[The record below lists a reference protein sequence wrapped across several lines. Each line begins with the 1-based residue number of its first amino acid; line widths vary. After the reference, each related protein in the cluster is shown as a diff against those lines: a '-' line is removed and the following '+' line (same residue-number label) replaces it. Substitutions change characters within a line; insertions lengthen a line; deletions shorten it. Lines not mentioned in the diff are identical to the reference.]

1 MIATVI
7 AAIAMSQTVGQEVRL
22 MRFPDIHGDQ
32 VVFTYASDLWIAN
45 VDGGV
50 ARRLTS
56 HPGVEQMAKFS
67 PDGEWIAFTGQ
78 YEGKNDVYIIPAE
91 GGRPRQLTFQ
101 PTADV
106 VLGWTPDGK
115 IAFRSSLGS
124 PAAALQRLWLVDPEG
139 GMPEETNLMEIMSGS
154 FSPSGDAMVFNRNS
168 SFNYNW
174 RRYRGGTQGRI
185 AFWNF
190 NTMEYSEMPAGLEQN
205 YHPMWVGNRI
215 FFLSDRNQDTLNL
228 YSFNISNQQ
237 VTQHTRFSDVDIKM
251 PSSDGESI
259 IFERGG
265 RIEIFDV
272 ATGSIR
278 RFSPRV
284 LGDDTALRPQ
294 WRDLSNS
301 WGQIAISPS
310 GVRVAV
316 EARGDIFSLPATSGE
331 TRNLTSRRDSRS
343 RQPMWSPD
351 GQSIAFMNDQSGEY
365 ELYTVPQR
373 GGEWSRVTR
382 DNQYRYTS
390 FRYSPKGTWFSATT
404 VDGRLLL
411 IDPDSG
417 ETTQVYQN
425 TMGAGIGSYDWSH
438 DESHLV
444 YLKTLDNYMRGVF
457 VYNVESGTET
467 QLTSSFYDHSGVAF
481 DMNGKYLYVISSRT
495 FGPSFGAYTGPG
507 MEQSDTQR
515 VYLVPL
521 RSTLPNPL
529 EAPADEE
536 PLPPSE
542 AEEAPVEQ
550 SDLLEIEVEGFE
562 SRFLPLPWG
571 AASYPF
577 VIGSTNG
584 VFTMSQGQFVKYDLG
599 SRSTQVILNGG
610 SQFSFNPQRTKLA
623 YAAQGQLGVVDVRPG
638 QQVGTGRVA
647 TNNIAKYVDPVAE
660 WRQMYWEVWR
670 YQRDNF
676 YDPDMLGVDWM
687 AKGRQYE
694 SLLDDAG
701 DRSDVN
707 YIFGLLIGELG
718 TGHAYVQGGEVPG
731 ASGPSVGM
739 LGADFETV
747 GNNIR
752 ITKIFRG
759 ASYSPQYTP
768 SIGAPGVDVN
778 EGDYLLEIDGQ
789 PVNADVN
796 FYQYLTGKVGR
807 EVALLVNSTPSTQ
820 GARTVR
826 VRPISNEG
834 NLRYLDW
841 VENNRRIVHERSN
854 GRIGY
859 FHVPNTSVQG
869 IIEFVR
875 GFYGEMDKEAWII
888 DERFNGGGWIPTF
901 FIEYLLNDYSNVVA
915 PRHGADSGAPSH
927 SLRGPKVM
935 LINEY
940 AGSGG
945 DLFPYLF
952 RKQGVGPLIG
962 TRTWGGLVGI
972 SGGVGLLDGGSVTS
986 PSFGIYD
993 PDTNEWIAENTGV
1006 DPDIEVDNTPRHW
1019 ATGADP
1025 QLDRGI
1031 QYLMD
1036 QLRAGAGAT
1045 PIQRPPHPRFGGG
1058 E

>member
-1 MIATVI
+1 MIASVI
-7 AAIAMSQTVGQEVRL
+7 AALTISQAVGQEVRL
-22 MRFPDIHGDQ
+22 MRFPDIHNDQ

-45 VDGGV
+45 VEGGV

-67 PDGEWIAFTGQ
+67 PDGQWIAFTGQ
-78 YEGKNDVYIIPAE
+78 YEGKNDVFVIPAE

-101 PTADV
+101 PTADF

-124 PAAALQRLWLVDPEG
+124 SSAVMQRLWLVDPEG
-139 GMPEETNLMEIMSGS
+139 GMPIETNLMEIMSGS
-154 FSPSGDAMVFNRNS
+154 YSPNGDAIVFNRNS

-185 AFWNF
+185 AFWRF
-190 NTMEYSEMPAGLEQN
+190 DTMEYSEMPAGREQN
-205 YHPMWVGNRI
+205 YHPMWVGDRI

-228 YSFNISNQQ
+228 YSYNVNSRQI
-237 VTQHTRFSDVDIKM
+237 TQHTRFDVDIKM
-251 PSSDGESI
+251 PNTDGRSI
-259 IFERGG
+259 IYERGG
-265 RIEIFDV
+265 QLEIYDI
-272 ATGSIR
+272 ASGSVR

-284 LGDDTALRPQ
+284 IGDDTALRPQ
-294 WRDLSNS
+294 WRNLANS
-301 WGQIAISPS
+301 WGLFSISPS

-316 EARGDIFSLPATSGE
+316 EARGDIFSLPAQNGE
-331 TRNLTSRRDSRS
+331 TRNLTARQDSRS
-343 RQPMWSPD
+343 RQPAWSPD
-351 GQSIAFMNDQSGEY
+351 GQKIAFMNDQSGEY
-365 ELYTVPQR
+365 ELYTVPQM
-373 GGEWSRVTR
+373 GGTWTRVTP
-382 DNQYRYTS
+382 DNDYRYVG
-390 FRYSPKGTWFSATT
+390 FRWSPNGTWFSATT
-404 VDGRLLL
+404 YDGRLLL
-411 IDPDSG
+411 INPENG

-425 TMGAGIGSYDWSH
+425 TMGAGVGSYDWSA

-444 YLKTLDNYMRGVF
+444 YLRTLDNFMRGVF
-457 VYNVESGTET
+457 VYNVETGEET
-467 QLTSSFYDHSGVAF
+467 QLTSSFYDHSGVSF
-481 DMNGKYLYVISSRT
+481 DMNGKYLYVISART
-495 FGPSFGAYTGPG
+495 FGPSFGSYTGPG

-521 RSTLPNPL
+521 TADLPNPL
-529 EAPADEE
+529 IAPPDEE
-536 PLPPSE
+536 PVTTGDDGDAQPMPAQSE
-542 AEEAPVEQ
+542 PMRIDA
-550 SDLLEIEVEGFE
+550 EGFE
-562 SRFLPLPWG
+562 ARFLPLPWG
-571 AASYPF
+571 ASSFPF
-577 VIGSTNG
+577 VIGANNG
-584 VFTMSQGQFVKYDLG
+584 VFTMSQGQLVRYDLG
-599 SRSTQVILNGG
+599 SRTTQVILNGG
-610 SQFSFNPQRTKLA
+610 SQFSFNPQKTKLA
-623 YAAQGQLGVVDVRPG
+623 YAAQGQMGIVDVRPG
-638 QQVGTGRVA
+638 QQIGTGRVS
-647 TNNIAKYVDPVAE
+647 TNEIAKIVDPVAE

-670 YQRDNF
+670 FQRDNF
-676 YDPDMLGVDWM
+676 YDPDMLGVDWE

-701 DRSDVN
+701 DRSDVS

-718 TGHAYVQGGEVPG
+718 TGHAYVQGGELPG
-731 ASGPSVGM
+731 ASGPPVGM
-739 LGADFETV
+739 LGADFEVV
-747 GNNIR
+747 GNNVR

-759 ASYSPQYTP
+759 ASYAPQYTP
-768 SIGAPGVDVN
+768 VLGMHGVDVN
-778 EGDYLLEIDGQ
+778 EGDYLLEIDGE
-789 PVNADVN
+789 PVHAGVN
-796 FYQYLTGKVGR
+796 FYQYLVGKVNR
-807 EVALLVNSTPSTQ
+807 EVALLVNSSPSKE

-826 VRPISNEG
+826 VRPISSEN

-841 VENNRRIVHERSN
+841 VENNRRLVHEQSG

-875 GFYGEMDKEAWII
+875 GFFGEMDKDAWII

-901 FIEYLLNDYSNVVA
+901 FLEYLLNDYSNIVA
-915 PRHGADSGAPSH
+915 PRHGSDSGAPGH

-993 PDTNEWIAENTGV
+993 PDTGEWIAENTGV
-1006 DPDIEVDNTPRHW
+1006 DPDIEVDNTPRDW
-1019 ATGADP
+1019 AMGKDP
-1025 QLDRGI
+1025 QLERGI
-1031 QYLMD
+1031 EYLMD
-1036 QLRAGAGAT
+1036 QLRRGAGAP
-1045 PIQRPPHPRFGGG
+1045 PIQRPTHPLFGG
-1058 E
+1058 